1 MLAIVL
7 GCDEDFS
14 LVTENHPGLL
24 KHKYYDP
31 SASFPDLSSYPP
43 SREDCWWQDLG
54 ARHASL
60 ELIPFSHHEATAAE
74 TLQEPV
80 TSKEPKERVT
90 FEEPAVPREP
100 TAPAALVTPATPTA
114 PKKLTALEVRIP
126 VSKFKIL
133 PPKRGGKKK
142 GDDEEIEGS
151 QGERVST
158 YCLFLFLSDCS
169 GRSLSANASE
179 RLLKRSSPPKGLT
192 NAMLQRR
199 RHKPTPQ
206 STQIPMDLLG
216 SPLSPSILRFVLFI
230 NSIRGS
236 QNRGSVRK
244 VHR

>member
-7 GCDEDFS
+7 GRDEDFS

-31 SASFPDLSSYPP
+31 SASFPDLSAYPP

-54 ARHASL
+54 AHHASL
-60 ELIPFSHHEATAAE
+60 ELIPLSHHEATAAE
-74 TLQEPV
+74 MLQEPV

-90 FEEPAVPREP
+90 FEEPAVPQEL
-100 TAPAALVTPATPTA
+100 TAPAALVTPATP
-114 PKKLTALEVRIP
+114 TALEVRIP

-133 PPKRGGKKK
+133 LPKRRGKKK

-158 YCLFLFLSDCS
+158 YFLFLFLSDCS
-169 GRSLSANASE
+169 GRSLSANASK
-179 RLLKRSSPPKGLT
+179 RLLKQSSPPKGLT
-192 NAMLQRR
+192 NAVLQRR
-199 RHKPTPQ
+199 RHKPMPQ
-206 STQIPMDLLG
+206 STQILMDLLG
-216 SPLSPSILRFVLFI
+216 SPLSPSILRFILFI
-230 NSIRGS
+230 NSIRSS
-236 QNRGSVRK
+236 QNRGSVQK